1 MHIKSRLRYVL
12 KMRLLIKIFLII
24 FFCFTIAFYVFNK
37 PYMTGIDAITGGTK
51 MLNSYS
57 AQAGQKNE
65 LPPIDS
71 AIPAKTETATFAL
84 G

>member
-1 MHIKSRLRYVL
+1 
-12 KMRLLIKIFLII
+12 MRLLIKIFLII
-24 FFCFTIAFYVFNK
+24 LISLTIAFYIFNK
-37 PYMTGIDAITGGTK
+37 PYMPGIDAITGGTK

-57 AQAGQKNE
+57 AQAGQKKE